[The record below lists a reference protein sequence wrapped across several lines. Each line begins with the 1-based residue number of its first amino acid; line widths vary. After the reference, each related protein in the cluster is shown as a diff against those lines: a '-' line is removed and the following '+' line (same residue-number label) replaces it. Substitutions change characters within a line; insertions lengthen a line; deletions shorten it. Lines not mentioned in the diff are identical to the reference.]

1 MAWFQLGKLGSLSA
15 GETLTST
22 LPETCPRR
30 HRGDTMSPETR
41 SAVMARIKGKDT
53 LPERQVAALLG
64 PHGLSWE
71 SHAADL
77 PGRPDLV
84 FRDAKVAI
92 FVDGDFWHGY
102 RFPQWRDKLSVK
114 WEEKIQRNRERD
126 ARNQRKL
133 RRMGWKVVRLWE
145 HQISDNP
152 ASVKRRVLIALGLE
166 LLME

>member
-1 MAWFQLGKLGSLSA
+1 MTRKKS
-15 GETLTST
+15 ETFG
-22 LPETCPRR
+22 RR

-53 LPERQVAALLG
+53 LPERQVAALLS

-84 FRDAKVAI
+84 FRDAMVVV
-92 FVDGDFWHGY
+92 FVDGDFWHGW
-102 RFPQWRDKLSVK
+102 RFPQWRDKLS
-114 WEEKIQRNRERD
+114 EEWKAKIQRNRERD
-126 ARNQRKL
+126 VRNQRKL

-152 ASVKRRVLIALGLE
+152 DSVKRRVLVALGLE
-166 LLME
+166 PLMELLT